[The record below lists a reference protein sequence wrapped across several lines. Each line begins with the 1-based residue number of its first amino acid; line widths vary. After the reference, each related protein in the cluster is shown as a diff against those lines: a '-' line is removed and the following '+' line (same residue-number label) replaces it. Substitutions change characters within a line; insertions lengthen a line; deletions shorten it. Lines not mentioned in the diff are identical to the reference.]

1 MNRQQQIDD
10 FLLQA
15 HRLAVARLR
24 AEPARIAEVAAT
36 LARWQSQAGATRSD
50 PYWSEWRAML
60 DAGVD
65 AVERGTC
72 GDDDH
77 AAALRNVSPIGVL
90 MTQRERGELLR
101 AARQGAHA
109 A

>member
-24 AEPARIAEVAAT
+24 ADPARLAEVAAT
-36 LARWQSQAGATRSD
+36 LARWQRQAGVTRSD
-50 PYWSEWRAML
+50 PYWDEWREMITV
-60 DAGVD
+60 GVD
-65 AVERGTC
+65 AIESATC
-72 GDDDH
+72 GTDDH

-101 AARQGAHA
+101 AARQSGHA

>member
-15 HRLAVARLR
+15 HRLAVSRLR
-24 AEPARIAEVAAT
+24 AEPARVADVSAT
-36 LARWQSQAGATRSD
+36 LDRWQKQAGATRSD
-50 PYWSEWRAML
+50 AYWNEWRAML
-60 DAGVD
+60 AAGVD
-65 AVERGTC
+65 AIEAATC
-72 GDDDH
+72 GTDDH
-77 AAALRNVSPIGVL
+77 AVALRNVSPVGVL

-101 AARQGAHA
+101 AARQGANA